1 MLGAVA
7 GFDAVVRAL
16 EQLGFWR
23 EPAVPVIGCRRTSTC
38 WRMRGDYW
46 LAGRFEKHI
55 ADCLARRCF
64 GVGLGLRDHLVVFH
78 RIPAPRGEYAAEAF
92 AHASRLGV
100 VEYSE
105 TSGWL
110 LYPSGAAASLAES
123 LGAVVEEVN
132 VRGRLKG
139 KKLRLRQ
146 CPRHSCALVASS
158 GWVGPASIVE
168 RSQEMCIAR
177 VRDMAPRGFRPLSPA
192 SLEDLVRANE
202 EVTGA
207 LASEAREFIRRVYAR
222 YQASRG
228 KLYVAFSGGAD
239 STALLELAREA
250 VGQENVVAVYVDTGM
265 EHPET
270 RAYVEKIASIIG
282 VDLEIVGS
290 GLDPVE
296 LIAEKG
302 FMTRDNR
309 WCTRLLKLN
318 PLREFYEKRRVK
330 LVLDGARKWESTAR
344 AKTPRLGENPL
355 IPGVTRA
362 LPIYHWPRLV
372 VQLFLLER
380 NLPVNQLYH
389 EGLVRIGCMAC
400 PAMHLYELHVS
411 YRLHRDWFRRLAE
424 RIAQVQGVSREEAL
438 SYILRGKWRR
448 EETRLG
454 EEGER

>member
-64 GVGLGLRDHLVVFH
+64 GVGLGLHEHHVVFH
-78 RIPAPRGEYAAEAF
+78 RIPAPRGEYAAEVF

-100 VEYSE
+100 VEYIE
-105 TSGWL
+105 ARGWV

-139 KKLRLRQ
+139 KKLRLEH
-146 CPRHSCALVASS
+146 CPQHGCALVASG

-168 RSQEMCIAR
+168 RSQEGCIVR

-207 LASEAREFIRRVYAR
+207 LVSEAREFIRRVYAR

-250 VGQENVVAVYVDTGM
+250 VGQENVIAVYVDTGM

-270 RAYVEKIASIIG
+270 RAYVEKIASIMG
-282 VDLEIVGS
+282 VDLEIVSS

-318 PLREFYEKRRVK
+318 PLRKFYQRRGVR
-330 LVLDGARKWESTAR
+330 LVLDGARKWESTTR
-344 AKTPRLGENPL
+344 AKTTRLGENPL
-355 IPGVTRA
+355 IPGVIRA
-362 LPIYHWPRLV
+362 LPIYHWPRFI

-380 NLPVNQLYH
+380 NLPFNQLYH

-400 PAMHLYELHVS
+400 PAMHLYELHVA
-411 YRLHRDWFRRLAE
+411 YRLHRDWFHKLAE
-424 RIAQVQGVSREEAL
+424 KIAQAHGNTWREAL
-438 SYILRGKWRR
+438 AYILRGEWRK
-448 EETRLG
+448 EKDKLG
-454 EEGER
+454 KRGKR